1 MIEESGSLL
10 NRITFSGYNLKEAEI
25 RELLLRSTKNDTHHR
40 QYKRREEEITVREMA
55 EVQRKNATK
64 PMPDGWL
71 FNGHSYVHMDGQR
84 SPNHP
89 NFQEFLLEYLEQS
102 NEEVEKHNRNIE
114 QLMEQFQ
121 LSEFTTS

>member
-1 MIEESGSLL
+1 METASLL

-25 RELLLRSTKNDTHHR
+25 RELLLGSTKNVTHHR
-40 QYKRREEEITVREMA
+40 QYKRREEEITVREME

-71 FNGHSYVHMDGQR
+71 FNVHMDGQR
-84 SPNHP
+84 SQNHP

-114 QLMEQFQ
+114 QLMEQFE
-121 LSEFTTS
+121 LSELTTS